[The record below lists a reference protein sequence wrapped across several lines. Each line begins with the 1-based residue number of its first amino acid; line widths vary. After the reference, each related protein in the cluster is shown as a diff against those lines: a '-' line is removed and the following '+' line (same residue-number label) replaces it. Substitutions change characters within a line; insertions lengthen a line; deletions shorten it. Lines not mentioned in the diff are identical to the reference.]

1 MALTT
6 GIPKKWHKEVD
17 VVCVGYGGAGAS
29 AAISAYDA
37 GANVLIIEKMRESGG
52 NTHVS
57 TGGFICPTDVNEAIT
72 YIKGLFQLSM
82 SEMDEDLV
90 RVYAEEA
97 IKNVDWVKGL
107 KEGTD
112 VMVYGYAG
120 YPSVP
125 GAKSMVKYGAKGP
138 GKGPSGSAKNLW
150 DIFTYAVEQKRKI
163 PVMLNT
169 PAKRLVRN
177 CAGEI
182 IGVVAESNGKEF
194 NILARK
200 AVILTTG
207 GYEYDK
213 KALQSFIKGYPI
225 YALGNPGNTGD
236 GVRMA
241 SAVGAGLWHMN
252 GTSCPLGIKVPDY
265 EGGFP
270 LLMAIPGFIFV
281 DKHGKRFVNERS
293 MELHT
298 GLLAVDYFDA
308 HSLEYPRIPCYLI
321 FDETNRLK
329 GPITAWAGVG
339 YTAQKF
345 YKWSKDNSGEINKGW
360 IIKAETPTELAKK
373 IGIDAMNLET
383 TLSKWNEDIKAGKG
397 DTTFGRPIHAAP
409 ESNPSIKDFQVPVL
423 SAPIEKAPFYAVPIY
438 PCLLNTQG
446 GPRRNTNAQIVDP
459 FGQAIPR
466 LYSSGEL
473 GSMWGLIYQGAGNI
487 AECMIFGRI
496 AGRHAAAL
504 KPWKK

>member
-1 MALTT
+1 MT
-6 GIPKKWHKEVD
+6 IPNKWHKEVD
-17 VVCVGYGGAGAS
+17 VVCVGYGAAGAS
-29 AAISAYDA
+29 AAITAYDNKA
-37 GANVLIIEKMRESGG
+37 SVLIIEKMPESGG
-52 NTHVS
+52 NTRFS

-72 YIKGLFQLSM
+72 YIKGLFQLSK

-90 RVYAEEA
+90 RVYAEES
-97 IKNVDWVKGL
+97 IKNVDWLKGL
-107 KEGTD
+107 KEGTE
-112 VMVYGYAG
+112 VMVYGHAG
-120 YPSVP
+120 YPNVP
-125 GAKSMVKYGAKGP
+125 GAKSMVKYGAKGNA
-138 GKGPSGSAKNLW
+138 KGPAGRARNLW
-150 DIFTYAVEQKRKI
+150 DIFMYAVEEKRKI

-177 CAGEI
+177 CDGEI

-194 NILARK
+194 NALARK

-207 GYEYDK
+207 GYEYDEK
-213 KALQSFIKGYPI
+213 VLQNFIKGYPI
-225 YALGNPGNTGD
+225 YAVGNPGNTGD

-252 GTSCPLGIKVPDY
+252 GASCPLGIKVPDY
-265 EGGFP
+265 EGAFP
-270 LLMAIPGFIFV
+270 LVIGTPGFIYV

-293 MELHT
+293 IELHA
-298 GLLAVDYFDA
+298 GLLAVDYFDN

-329 GPITAWAGVG
+329 GPVSAWAGVG
-339 YTAQKF
+339 YTAQRF
-345 YKWSKDNSGEINKGW
+345 YKWSKDNSAEIDKGW
-360 IIKAETPTELAKK
+360 IVKAGTPVELAGK
-373 IGIDAMNLET
+373 IGIDPANLEA
-383 TLSKWNEDIKAGKG
+383 TLLKWNEDIKSGKG
-397 DTTFGRPIHAAP
+397 DTVYGRRMRYLP
-409 ESNPSIKDFQVPVL
+409 ESNPAYNDLQTPL
-423 SAPIEKAPFYAVPIY
+423 WSAPIDKPPFYAVQLY

-496 AGRHAAAL
+496 AGRQAAAL
-504 KPWKK
+504 KPWEK